1 MSVVTTQAR
10 DDRGIWK
17 KALITVPA
25 IVIVGGL
32 MGVVSNSGFGNHWYA
47 PLAKPSFQPPGWAF
61 GAVWTTLYT
70 MMGIALATILNAPKS
85 AERSRGLALFGI
97 QLALNFAWSPI
108 FFGGGMI
115 DVALLV
121 MLAMNVLVT
130 ATIISFWRVRPLAG
144 ALLIPYLLWLCLAT
158 ALNHETGRLNPGA
171 DRAPL
176 GLIGD

>member
-1 MSVVTTQAR
+1 MATTASR

-25 IVIVGGL
+25 IVIIGGL
-32 MGVVSNSGFGNHWYA
+32 MGVVSNSGFGNNWYA

-61 GAVWTTLYT
+61 GVVWTTLYT

-85 AERSRGLALFGI
+85 VERSRGLALFGV

-130 ATIISFWRVRPLAG
+130 ATIISFWKVRPLAG

>member
-1 MSVVTTQAR
+1 MTTTARR

-32 MGVVSNSGFGNHWYA
+32 MGVLSNSGFGNNWYA

-61 GAVWTTLYT
+61 GVVWTTLYT
-70 MMGIALATILNAPKS
+70 MMGIALATILNQPKS
-85 AERSRGLALFGI
+85 AERRRGLALFAV

-130 ATIISFWRVRPLAG
+130 ATIISFWKVRPLAG